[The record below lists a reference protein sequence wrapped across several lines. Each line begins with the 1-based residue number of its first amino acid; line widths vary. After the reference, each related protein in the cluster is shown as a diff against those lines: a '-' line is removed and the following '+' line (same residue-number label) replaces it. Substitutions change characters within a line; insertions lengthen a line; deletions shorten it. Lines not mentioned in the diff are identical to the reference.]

1 MTRDQMMILLLMAD
15 AAVVAIGLSRKKNM
29 WLFIVVYWLLLTIK
43 NTMNFAS
50 MM

>member
-1 MTRDQMMILLLMAD
+1 MTLDQMLILLLMVD

-29 WLFIVVYWLLLTIK
+29 WLFIVLYWLLLTIK

>member
-1 MTRDQMMILLLMAD
+1 MTLDQMLILLLMAD

-29 WLFIVVYWLLLTIK
+29 WLFIVLYWLLLTIK
-43 NTMNFAS
+43 NTMNFTS